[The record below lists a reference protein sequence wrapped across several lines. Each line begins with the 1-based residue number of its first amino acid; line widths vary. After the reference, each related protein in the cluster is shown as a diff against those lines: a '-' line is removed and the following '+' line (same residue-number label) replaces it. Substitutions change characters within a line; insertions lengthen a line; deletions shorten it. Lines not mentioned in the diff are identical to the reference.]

1 MSLTEEEK
9 KQIVDYRLEKSKRT
23 LEDALKIIEL
33 KMWVTAANRL
43 YYAAYYAVS
52 ALLIYNNINTKT
64 HDGIIRMFNQHFVY
78 TGKIDKELA
87 RQYNL
92 LYTMRLTGDYGDCF
106 DLQENDVLPLV
117 EPARIFIAK
126 IGEMLEKSGNKSTSQ

>member
-9 KQIVDYRLEKSKRT
+9 KQIIDYRLEKSKRT
-23 LEDALKIIEL
+23 LEDAQKVIEL

-52 ALLIYNNINTKT
+52 ALLISNNINTKT

-78 TGKIDKELA
+78 TGKIDRELA
-87 RQYNL
+87 RQYNS

-117 EPARIFIAK
+117 KPAQTFIAK
-126 IGEMLEKSGNKSTSQ
+126 IWEMIESKA

>member
-9 KQIVDYRLEKSKRT
+9 KQIVCYRLEKSKKT
-23 LEDALKIIEL
+23 LEDAQKVIEL

-52 ALLIYNNINTKT
+52 ALLISNNINTKT
-64 HDGIIRMFNQHFVY
+64 HDGIIRMFNQHFVLP
-78 TGKIDKELA
+78 GKIDRELA
-87 RQYNL
+87 RQYNS

-117 EPARIFIAK
+117 KPAQTFIAK
-126 IGEMLEKSGNKSTSQ
+126 IWEMIESKS

>member
-9 KQIVDYRLEKSKRT
+9 KQIIDYRLEKSKRT
-23 LEDALKIIEL
+23 LEDAQKVIEL

-52 ALLIYNNINTKT
+52 ALLISNNINTKT

-78 TGKIDKELA
+78 TGKIDRELA
-87 RQYNL
+87 RQYNS
-92 LYTMRLTGDYGDCF
+92 LYTIRLTGDYGDCF
-106 DLQENDVLPLV
+106 DLQENDILPLV
-117 EPARIFIAK
+117 EPAQTFIAK
-126 IGEMLEKSGNKSTSQ
+126 IWEMIESKS

>member
-9 KQIVDYRLEKSKRT
+9 KQIIDYRLEKSKRT
-23 LEDALKIIEL
+23 LEDAQKVIEL

-52 ALLIYNNINTKT
+52 ALLISNNINTKT

-78 TGKIDKELA
+78 TGKIDRELA
-87 RQYNL
+87 RQYNS

-106 DLQENDVLPLV
+106 DLQENDVLPLI
-117 EPARIFIAK
+117 EPAQTFIAK
-126 IGEMLEKSGNKSTSQ
+126 IWEMIESQN

>member
-9 KQIVDYRLEKSKRT
+9 KQIIDYRLEKSKRT
-23 LEDALKIIEL
+23 LEDAQKVIEL

-52 ALLIYNNINTKT
+52 ALLISNNINTKT

-78 TGKIDKELA
+78 TGKIDRELA
-87 RQYNL
+87 RQYNS

-117 EPARIFIAK
+117 KPAQTFIAK
-126 IGEMLEKSGNKSTSQ
+126 IWEMIESKS

>member
-9 KQIVDYRLEKSKRT
+9 KQIVDYRLEKSKKT
-23 LEDALKIIEL
+23 LDDAKKVIEL

-52 ALLIYNNINTKT
+52 ALLISNNINTKT
-64 HDGIIRMFNQHFVY
+64 HDGIIRMFNQHFVLP
-78 TGKIDKELA
+78 GKIDRELA
-87 RQYNL
+87 RQYNS

-106 DLQENDVLPLV
+106 DLQENDVLPLI
-117 EPARIFIAK
+117 EPAQTFIAK
-126 IGEMLEKSGNKSTSQ
+126 IWEMIESQN